1 LRKGNLVPRQDD
13 VLVRLKER
21 EHRERGQLAD
31 AASMAAPLY
40 SILSPQS
47 RRLGGK
53 DLGSPVE

>member
-1 LRKGNLVPRQDD
+1 MLEVV
-13 VLVRLKER
+13 VLAAVWIRR
-21 EHRERGQLAD
+21 ELAD

-53 DLGSPVE
+53 DLGSRVE